1 MLTKSFMI
9 NGQTCEGHGHTDK
22 HYIGIFAWNAFTLFL
37 PLKWSLFNS
46 NNSKKCYELEI
57 NKETCLSW
65 RQWHQ
70 NTKVMAKGFTPFTTY
85 KTILRSRTEDQITS
99 KKFWHCKRVINLA
112 SAWVSNGLPKV
123 KHFLQSIR
131 NYIYSRYFVKHFIE
145 ALQWHLWLKATC
157 YIQIHGYGSI
167 ALVFCGKTPTCN
179 RWPLEQANVPPNTA
193 YTSTQVQTL
202 IKSEESDWFRTCL
215 QTFFQTSK
223 QKPKLISVL
232 LTCPW
237 EDKRK
242 PQQKLLGSTTLWDYS
257 FLVLTWR
264 ATGWLA
270 PL

>member
-167 ALVFCGKTPTCN
+167 ALIGFVGKPQHETDDPWN
-179 RWPLEQANVPPNTA
+179 KPMFPQILPIHPLR
-193 YTSTQVQTL
+193 
-202 IKSEESDWFRTCL
+202 FRHWSN
-215 QTFFQTSK
+215 QRNQTSLEPVCKLSFK
-223 QKPKLISVL
+223 QV
-232 LTCPW
+232 
-237 EDKRK
+237 RK
-242 PQQKLLGSTTLWDYS
+242 NPSLSLYC
-257 FLVLTWR
+257 
-264 ATGWLA
+264 
-270 PL
+270 